1 MLKRHSQ
8 WVATLILTIDLLLT
22 VGAFLAAYQTFQLPI
37 MPHQFGRLAEA
48 GVYLWLLMIIIPLWT
63 MLLTLCKVY
72 HSHRTDLLG
81 TEVKQI
87 LKALIMGGV
96 ALFSFLAITKSSEI
110 SRPFIVVFTVLDA
123 GALILLR
130 VTLRSLARMVRTRGL
145 NYRTVLI
152 VGTGP
157 SAQQQARR
165 IASNPQWGLRVTGF
179 VSDPSESSGEA
190 PPSDLHVLGNAQ
202 EMRRLLT
209 EYIVDEVIIA
219 VSGATLAQMD
229 TLLLECEQVG
239 IKTRVALDFFPH
251 RIARIELEDADD
263 CPMLTFT
270 TTPREDFSLVAKRG
284 MDIVGS
290 ALFLLSFSWIYA
302 IAIVMIKLTS
312 RGPVFFKQERVGL
325 YGRRFTLY
333 KFRSMVMDAEKRR
346 AELQHLNE
354 MDGPTFKIKSDPRIT
369 PVGRLLRK
377 FSIDEFPQMWN
388 VLKGDMSLVGPRPPL
403 ASEVEK
409 YDPWARRRLSVRPG
423 ITCLWQVEG
432 RNNVSFQKWMELD
445 LAYIDNWSLGLDV
458 KILLKTVPAVL
469 GARGAS

>member
-8 WVATLILTIDLLLT
+8 WVATLVLTLDLLLT
-22 VGAFLAAYQTFQLPI
+22 VGAFLAAYQMFQAAL
-37 MPHQFGRLAEA
+37 MPRQFGRLGEA
-48 GVYLWLLMIIIPLWT
+48 GLYLWLLMIIIPTWT
-63 MLLTLCKVY
+63 TLLTLCKVY
-72 HSHRTDLLG
+72 HSHRTDALG
-81 TEVKQI
+81 TEIQQI
-87 LKALIMGGV
+87 LKAVVLGGL

-110 SRPFIVVFTVLDA
+110 SRPFIVVFAIINA
-123 GALILLR
+123 GALITLR
-130 VTLRSLARMVRTRGL
+130 IAIRSLATLVRTRGL

-157 SAQQQARR
+157 SALQQAQR

-179 VSDPSESSGEA
+179 VSEDEV
-190 PPSDLHVLGNAQ
+190 PPAALPPEVRVLGNTQ
-202 EMRRLLT
+202 EIRRLLT
-209 EYIVDEVIIA
+209 EYILDEVIIA
-219 VSGATLAQMD
+219 VSGGTLARMD
-229 TLLLECEQVG
+229 SVLLECEQVG
-239 IKTRVALDFFPH
+239 VKTRLALDFFPH

-270 TTPREDFSLVAKRG
+270 TTPREDFSLVVKRG
-284 MDIVGS
+284 MDIAGS
-290 ALFLLSFSWIYA
+290 AFFLVCFSWIYA
-302 IAIVMIKLTS
+302 LTILAIKLTS

-333 KFRSMVMDAEKRR
+333 KFRSMVVDAERRR
-346 AELQHLNE
+346 AELLHLNE

-369 PVGRLLRK
+369 PVGRILRK

-432 RNNVSFQKWMELD
+432 RNNINFQKWMELD
-445 LAYIDNWSLGLDV
+445 LAYIDNWSLGLDL
-458 KILLKTVPAVL
+458 KILLKTVTAVL